1 MNEDV
6 KEIERITFGVY
17 SAEEIKKI
25 AVCKV
30 DSSKICSSDKVG
42 SMGTVYDPRMG
53 TLDND
58 KLCETCNL
66 DIWHCSGHQA
76 YIQLNENII
85 HPLYYKEVIN
95 FLKSFCIKCYKLLLT
110 RDQIYLN
117 GFNKIKG
124 PKRFVKIL
132 EKLEKID
139 ICSHCS
145 QPQPAIKY
153 NVTDNSV
160 SLVYKK
166 KDNIKVSIGLS
177 VDEILKIF
185 DNIVDDD
192 VTLIGFDPALIHP
205 RNLILQVF
213 PVIPPCC
220 RPYVITDG
228 NICDDDLTIQL
239 IEIIKANNHL
249 KVEEGTAVVCDTK
262 RQKHIQSLKFR
273 IATFYNNSC
282 LAPDTPVLM
291 WDGTS
296 KRADDVVFGDELVG
310 DDGYKRTV
318 LSVCSGED
326 EMYEVWQEKGNP
338 YVVNSNHYLTLKYD
352 SEIID
357 IKITDYL
364 KFSEDERQ

>member
-1 MNEDV
+1 MNEDI

-30 DSSKICSSDKVG
+30 DSSKICSSDKIG
-42 SMGTVYDPRMG
+42 SLGTVYDPRMG

-66 DIWHCSGHQA
+66 DIWHCSGHQG
-76 YIQLNENII
+76 YIELNECII

-95 FLKSFCIKCYKLLLT
+95 FLKSFCIKCYKLLMT

-124 PKRFVKIL
+124 PKRFAKIL

-177 VDEILKIF
+177 VDEIKKIF

-192 VTLIGFDPALIHP
+192 VTLIGFDPVLIHP

-273 IATFYNNSC
+273 VATFYNNSSSK
-282 LAPDTPVLM
+282 AKHT
-291 WDGTS
+291 TS
-296 KRADDVVFGDELVG
+296 G
-310 DDGYKRTV
+310 
-318 LSVCSGED
+318 
-326 EMYEVWQEKGNP
+326 
-338 YVVNSNHYLTLKYD
+338 
-352 SEIID
+352 
-357 IKITDYL
+357 
-364 KFSEDERQ
+364 